1 MGYKE
6 KKPKNVASASKEDYL
21 AMLLE
26 PEHFDLDKRGMAKLI
41 GVDVRT
47 LYRWD
52 KDLDWNWIKDE
63 RRKLYASR
71 ISAIDFAMI
80 KKAKKGDT
88 RAAELMYKRFDEW
101 VDTTKVIDAKENLQ
115 DDELK
120 DMAKAIGEELAQQ
133 EGTRKPKKSNP
144 VRTRKK
150 KA

>member
-1 MGYKE
+1 
-6 KKPKNVASASKEDYL
+6 
-21 AMLLE
+21 
-26 PEHFDLDKRGMAKLI
+26 
-41 GVDVRT
+41 
-47 LYRWD
+47 
-52 KDLDWNWIKDE
+52 
-63 RRKLYASR
+63 
-71 ISAIDFAMI
+71 MI